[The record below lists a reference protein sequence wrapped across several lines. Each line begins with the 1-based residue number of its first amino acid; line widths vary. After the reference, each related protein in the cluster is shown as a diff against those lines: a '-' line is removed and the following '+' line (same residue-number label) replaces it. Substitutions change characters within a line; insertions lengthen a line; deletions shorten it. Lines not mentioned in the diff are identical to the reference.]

1 MFSIGLDFGTNSVR
15 GVIVNWKKGEVIAE
29 AISNYPSGLD
39 GVIVDEKNPHL
50 ARQNPADWLICLE
63 NVVKECIKKA
73 RKEKIFSPEKIIGIG
88 IDTTGS
94 TPLPV
99 DKNLIP
105 LSFLPEFKNNPDAMA
120 YLWKDHTA
128 SDEAEEITYKA
139 KKYRPQYLKKI
150 GGSYFS
156 EWFFS
161 KLLYIARHK
170 RYVFEKMVTF
180 IEASDFI
187 PAVIS
192 GIKNPKDVKR
202 NICAAGHKALYH
214 KEWGGLPDEKFLE
227 KLDPSFK
234 GIREKLYEK
243 AYPAGEIA
251 GYLCK
256 EWAKKLNL
264 CENIPVSVG
273 GIDGHFGA
281 VGAGIEEGIMVKVI
295 GTSSGDMMISK
306 MKNIPDIPGLSGIF
320 PDSIVPGYYG
330 IEAGQSAV
338 GDIFYW
344 FVKRFLPQFTE
355 NPYEYFTKKA
365 EKMKPGESGLL
376 CLDWHNGNR
385 SILIDQKL
393 TGAILGLT
401 LNTKPEEVFRCL
413 IEATGFGSRV
423 ILERIEEYGV
433 KVKKI
438 IATGGIPEKN
448 PFVMKIYS
456 DILKREI
463 KLSDVGQS
471 SAVGAAIFAAI
482 CSGYFK
488 NVKQAQKKICKFKKK
503 SYKPKKENTKIYD
516 EIFTLYKQLH
526 DAFGTKN
533 YRKSLFN
540 VMKKLLEIKDYS
552 ERRRKWKQ

>member
-29 AISNYPSGLD
+29 AILNYPSGLD
-39 GVIVDEKNPHL
+39 GIITDEKNPHL

-73 RKEKIFSPEKIIGIG
+73 RKEKTFSPDKIVGIG

-99 DKNLIP
+99 DKNLTP
-105 LSFLPEFKNNPDAMA
+105 LSFLPEFKNNPNAMA

-139 KKYRPQYLKKI
+139 KKYRPHYLKKI
-150 GGSYFS
+150 GGVYSS

-170 RYVFEKMVTF
+170 RMVFEKMDTF

-187 PAVIS
+187 PAVLS
-192 GIKNPKDVKR
+192 GIKKIEDVKR

-214 KEWGGLPDEKFLE
+214 REWGGLPDEKFLE
-227 KLDPSFK
+227 KLDPLFK

-243 AYPAGEIA
+243 AYPAGEIE

-273 GIDGHFGA
+273 GIDGHFGT
-281 VGAGIEEGIMVKVI
+281 VGAGIDEGIMVKVI
-295 GTSSGDMMISK
+295 GTSSCDMMISN
-306 MKNIPDIPGLSGIF
+306 MKNIPDIPGLCGIF

-355 NPYEYFTKKA
+355 NPYEYFTEKV

-385 SILIDQKL
+385 TILVDQKL
-393 TGAILGLT
+393 TGAILGFT

-438 IATGGIPEKN
+438 IATGGISEKN
-448 PFVMKIYS
+448 PVVMQIYS

-463 KLSDVGQS
+463 KVSDVGQS

-482 CSGYFK
+482 CGGYFK

-516 EIFTLYKQLH
+516 EIFALYKQLH

-540 VMKKLLEIKDYS
+540 VMKKLLEIKNYS
-552 ERRRKWKQ
+552 ERRRRW